1 MLTLEEMAAYT
12 SGKLSLII
20 IFKML
25 KISSSNFPPRNTTDQ
40 ELLYDVSQQIR
51 HFYADLNFVPT
62 LSLIAT
68 WYRIGH
74 YDFSTERTNTFQVV
88 LITDGSYSFVIFLYS
103 EIQWI
108 QPDLRPPADTSER
121 YRGSCIL

>member
-1 MLTLEEMAAYT
+1 MLTLEEVAAYIT
-12 SGKLSLII
+12 GKATII
-20 IFKML
+20 NHMGIL
-25 KISSSNFPPRNTTDQ
+25 NELLFPRVTTDPYF
-40 ELLYDVSQQIR
+40 LNDVNQLIG

-121 YRGSCIL
+121 YRRSCIL